1 MSLWGKEW
9 RQEVEGEECSVSTAV
24 WAENLYLVKQLH
36 LSSMEKEG
44 KRDSQG
50 CVGANSCSHSPLLQP
65 AVENSYSWSSPTTEC
80 LGCTVRT
87 GYLWREVTGEHFT
100 VILVRSCKYTEIYFL
115 YSKSELEVVKKLYMI
130 SICIFFYFCHSE
142 TFLAAVI
149 IHEVPKAAY

>member
-1 MSLWGKEW
+1 MEAGSWGWRVFSLNCCLSWKSLFGEATSP
-9 RQEVEGEECSVSTAV
+9 VLHGEGG
-24 WAENLYLVKQLH
+24 
-36 LSSMEKEG
+36 EG
-44 KRDSQG
+44 DSQG
-50 CVGANSCSHSPLLQP
+50 CVDANSCSHSPLPQP
-65 AVENSYSWSSPTTEC
+65 AAENSYSWSSPTTEC

-100 VILVRSCKYTEIYFL
+100 VILLRSCKYTEIYFL
-115 YSKSELEVVKKLYMI
+115 YSKTELEVVKKLYMI